1 MLTQVCAEEEIEVRL
16 QSENQMLLRC
26 LRDLN
31 ADIAAIL
38 HLPRSLKRTSEDPEE
53 GDAFASMAMVSEER
67 IRRIN
72 LEVRKYKSMYFCHT
86 RVQKLT
92 QKALLDP
99 TLDKSRSTQLTC
111 FTSTKVPILTQ
122 KARVDPTSAAT

>member
-1 MLTQVCAEEEIEVRL
+1 MRQ

-31 ADIAAIL
+31 AYIAAIL
-38 HLPRSLKRTSEDPEE
+38 HVPRSLKRTSEDTQG
-53 GDAFASMAMVSEER
+53 GDALASMAMVSEER

-72 LEVRKYKSMYFCHT
+72 LEVRKYKCLYFCHT
-86 RVQKLT
+86 ST
-92 QKALLDP
+92 NTDAEALLDP
-99 TLDKSRSTQLTC
+99 TLDNSRSTQFTC

-122 KARVDPTSAAT
+122 KALVDPTSAET